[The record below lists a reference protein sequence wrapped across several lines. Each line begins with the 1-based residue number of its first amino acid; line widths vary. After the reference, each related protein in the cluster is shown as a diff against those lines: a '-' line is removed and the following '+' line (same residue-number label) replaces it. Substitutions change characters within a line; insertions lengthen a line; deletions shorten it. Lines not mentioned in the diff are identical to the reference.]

1 MLLLAQ
7 AVIFPEPVNDPWF
20 LAQYSF
26 TQNASFAQINGSDT
40 ATYYISADPLA
51 VVGCTEQHQICNLNL
66 PHAKGCTALSG
77 LNRTSVQDTFEEL
90 SLNSRQR
97 GIIRRLYDTFWT
109 SFLATVAENL
119 GSRSMLAADYLS
131 GWSSTPLPSNQWIL
145 ELQNWFAII
154 FNNMQLEIA
163 QYVMGYGNPDYV
175 KYIQPPSS
183 DETWMCTNQIVQ
195 RNDYAS
201 FSILGLVIIFTFGAL
216 FIIIDMSLTT
226 LIKRLRPDTRRSQ
239 DRKLEWT
246 LYELLQLQRMAYEGY
261 GIGTW
266 SGQTDLV
273 PVTMFG
279 EKFSLPS
286 TNPPTEEEQEK
297 ARHGSQ

>member
-1 MLLLAQ
+1 
-7 AVIFPEPVNDPWF
+7 
-20 LAQYSF
+20 
-26 TQNASFAQINGSDT
+26 
-40 ATYYISADPLA
+40 
-51 VVGCTEQHQICNLNL
+51 
-66 PHAKGCTALSG
+66 
-77 LNRTSVQDTFEEL
+77 
-90 SLNSRQR
+90 
-97 GIIRRLYDTFWT
+97 
-109 SFLATVAENL
+109 
-119 GSRSMLAADYLS
+119 MLAADYLS